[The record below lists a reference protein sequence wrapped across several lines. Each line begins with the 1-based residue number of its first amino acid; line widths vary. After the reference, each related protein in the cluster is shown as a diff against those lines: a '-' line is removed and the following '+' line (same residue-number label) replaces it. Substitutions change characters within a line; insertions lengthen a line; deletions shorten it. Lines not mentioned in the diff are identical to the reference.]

1 MPSLAGTIAVKT
13 CMAPSME
20 WGNQATQKAHRI
32 KNFCSRCEG
41 EVFNYLLCGIFFISD
56 FVAECVKP
64 GRGVSW
70 PPHYHISPRCAE
82 TETFSIFLWCSET
95 LSWYP
100 CIAGLDGISCKFIM
114 FDSEAWQCSDSH
126 IWILNPTL
134 IKWSLQS
141 RYIALKSKDIPMLQH
156 SVKDCDHL
164 SQCKRGHTFPL
175 PYRFHWQILMQKSC
189 LLWRLAGAAMSA
201 QDYAKTWIRAALSG
215 LKYVSED
222 NDVNSHSGGEIIHY
236 PHPLVRITLEILWRL
251 FWAQTMRPCALPVI
265 CRCVPITNNQSK
277 VALWS
282 QILEGCWLGSRAP
295 SEGSRRFHNH
305 EEGPC

>member
-1 MPSLAGTIAVKT
+1 MGPLHAVTGWHHRRKT
-13 CMAPSME
+13 CMAASMRKSS
-20 WGNQATQKAHRI
+20 NTKKAHGI

-100 CIAGLDGISCKFIM
+100 CIAGLDGINCKFKM

-164 SQCKRGHTFPL
+164 SQC
-175 PYRFHWQILMQKSC
+175 
-189 LLWRLAGAAMSA
+189 
-201 QDYAKTWIRAALSG
+201 
-215 LKYVSED
+215 
-222 NDVNSHSGGEIIHY
+222 
-236 PHPLVRITLEILWRL
+236 
-251 FWAQTMRPCALPVI
+251 
-265 CRCVPITNNQSK
+265 
-277 VALWS
+277 
-282 QILEGCWLGSRAP
+282 
-295 SEGSRRFHNH
+295 
-305 EEGPC
+305 